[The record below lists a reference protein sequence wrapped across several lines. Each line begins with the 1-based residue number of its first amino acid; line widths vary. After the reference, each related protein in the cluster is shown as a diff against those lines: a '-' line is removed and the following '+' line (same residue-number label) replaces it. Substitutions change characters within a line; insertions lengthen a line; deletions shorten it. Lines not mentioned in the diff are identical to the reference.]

1 LATQTIRK
9 SSQAGIG
16 YSVVELNDVR
26 HVFAAAVPRRGL
38 TLRQQADD
46 ALRTIE
52 AVIQEEGTRGSIV
65 HQAVF
70 VPSVNLIDECRQIM
84 RDFYGKEMPATSY
97 VPQPPCEGKLLA
109 IEALGIGRDPR
120 PAPTSGYP
128 PGAPGE
134 VQIERISE
142 QLVIARHNHIAWC
155 HCAEVVP
162 RSDNGNGNDSVYEA
176 SLDCFQQ
183 IRELLGSVNIPI
195 DEVVRTWLY
204 LGGIVEDEGPTQR
217 YKELNRARTDF
228 FEDIHFLTDRLPQP
242 EKGSGTFC
250 AQPGTERSLVAG
262 PSGKRFPTPFPAS
275 TGIGTEGRRVMM
287 SAIALATD
295 RKDIVAVPLENPRQ
309 TSAFDY
315 AEHYSPKT
323 PKFSRAMAL
332 SCGNYAT
339 IFVSGTASITNSET
353 RHVGDAVAQ
362 THETLDNIEA
372 LICEDNLCH
381 HGLSGLGATLD
392 GLGLVRVYI
401 KREADYAKIR
411 AACEKRLGELPTIY
425 ALADVC
431 RPDLLV
437 EIEGIAFSHKGP
449 TPPSVG
455 NSPHLHSVPVD
466 DLNRVGGVL
475 R

>member
-1 LATQTIRK
+1 MATQTIRK

-46 ALRTIE
+46 ALRTIA

-128 PGAPGE
+128 PGAPGD

-162 RSDNGNGNDSVYEA
+162 RSDNGNDNVYEA

-228 FEDIHFLTDRLPQP
+228 FEDIHFLADRLPQP
-242 EKGSGTFC
+242 VSGTFGWNGQQNA
-250 AQPGTERSLVAG
+250 AQ
-262 PSGKRFPTPFPAS
+262 KNFPTPFPPRVFPAS

-315 AEHYSPKT
+315 AQHYSPKT

-339 IFVSGTASITNSET
+339 IFISGTASITNSET
-353 RHVGDAVAQ
+353 RHVGDAIAQ
-362 THETLDNIEA
+362 THETLDNIAA

-381 HGLSGLGATLD
+381 HGLPGLGATLE

-401 KREADYAKIR
+401 KREEDYVRIR

-449 TPPSVG
+449 TQPPVG
-455 NSPHLHSVPVD
+455 ISPLFQSVPVD
-466 DLNRVGGVL
+466 DLNRVGGVS